1 MKTVKKSNSRWSKKN
16 KKEKRWIRSIKQKQS
31 YYRVEEVS
39 LEDKELTEYPES
51 RQISWRI

>member
-39 LEDKELTEYPES
+39 REDKELTEYPES

>member
-1 MKTVKKSNSRWSKKN
+1 MKTVKKSNSRWNKKN

-39 LEDKELTEYPES
+39 QEDKELTEYPES

>member
-39 LEDKELTEYPES
+39 LEDKELTEYLES

>member
-31 YYRVEEVS
+31 YYKVEEVS
-39 LEDKELTEYPES
+39 REDKELIEYPES

>member
-1 MKTVKKSNSRWSKKN
+1 MKTVKKSNNRWSKKN

-31 YYRVEEVS
+31 YYKVEEVS
-39 LEDKELTEYPES
+39 QEDKELTEYQES

>member
-1 MKTVKKSNSRWSKKN
+1 MKIARKSSSRWSKKN

-39 LEDKELTEYPES
+39 QEDKELTEYPES

>member
-39 LEDKELTEYPES
+39 QEDKELTEYPES

>member
-39 LEDKELTEYPES
+39 REDKE
-51 RQISWRI
+51 

>member
-39 LEDKELTEYPES
+39 REDKELIEYPES

>member
-1 MKTVKKSNSRWSKKN
+1 MKIARKSSSRWSKKN

-39 LEDKELTEYPES
+39 LEDKELTEYLEYK
-51 RQISWRI
+51 QISWRI

>member
-31 YYRVEEVS
+31 YYKVEEVS
-39 LEDKELTEYPES
+39 LEDKELTEYPEYK
-51 RQISWRI
+51 QISWRI